1 MRVLGMINGD
11 KCDFCDE
18 RVGTFACCTT
28 AYTCDGNLKICG
40 DLRLLDKI
48 RAMTDELID
57 IRARVADLRPSLDEA
72 QIKIL
77 EGRRKRKK

>member
-1 MRVLGMINGD
+1 
-11 KCDFCDE
+11 
-18 RVGTFACCTT
+18 
-28 AYTCDGNLKICG
+28 
-40 DLRLLDKI
+40 
-48 RAMTDELID
+48 MTDELID